1 MENTVHETIL
11 TRLKVQIY
19 PNLVPK
25 KKYGAE
31 KKFVKLQKGQFHI

>member
-11 TRLKVQIY
+11 TRLRVQIC

-25 KKYGAE
+25 KKYSAE
-31 KKFVKLQKGQFHI
+31 KEFVKLQKGQFHI